1 MGHLLVSSIVGC
13 RVYLP
18 SFGRTSR
25 TRSCTWAEAN
35 DWLSLIK
42 KLLHYRGCFIITV
55 VRTEDE
61 IHKNIP
67 FCDCKGA
74 LEHGP
79 GDRQFRDNQSSEIFN
94 IVNRLS

>member
-1 MGHLLVSSIVGC
+1 MATKHA
-13 RVYLP
+13 
-18 SFGRTSR
+18 SFEGRTSR